1 MGRVLIDIKG
11 QDVRRPDH
19 EIAPHFVNRWSPRA
33 MTGEE
38 ITREEL
44 MRMLEAGRWAM
55 SSMNNQPWRFLYAFR
70 NTPHWET
77 FFGLLAPG
85 NKVWCVKAAALLVVI
100 SKRTFDFNGKPSR
113 THSYDAGAAW
123 YSFALQGT
131 MMGLV
136 VHGMQGFN
144 YDRAKEDL
152 GVPDDYEVEAMIAVG
167 RPGDPDDLPQG
178 YQERE
183 IPSQRKRV
191 EAFAFEGGFGTAG

>member
-1 MGRVLIDIKG
+1 MAKVLVDIKG
-11 QDVRRPDH
+11 LDFRRPDH
-19 EIAPHFVNRWSPRA
+19 EILPHFVNRWSPRA

-44 MRMLEAGRWAM
+44 MRMFEASRWAM

-77 FFGLLAPG
+77 FFNLLVPG
-85 NKVWCVKAAALLVVI
+85 NQTWCRNAAALLVVL
-100 SKRTFDFNGKPSR
+100 SKTTFDFNGKPAR

-123 YSFALQGT
+123 CSFALQGV

-152 GVPDDYEVEAMIAVG
+152 GVPDGFQVEAMIAVG
-167 RPGDPDDLPQG
+167 RPGDADDLPQG
-178 YQERE
+178 LQERE
-183 IPSQRKRV
+183 QPSLRKKI
-191 EAFAFEGGFGTAG
+191 EEFAFEGGFGRVR